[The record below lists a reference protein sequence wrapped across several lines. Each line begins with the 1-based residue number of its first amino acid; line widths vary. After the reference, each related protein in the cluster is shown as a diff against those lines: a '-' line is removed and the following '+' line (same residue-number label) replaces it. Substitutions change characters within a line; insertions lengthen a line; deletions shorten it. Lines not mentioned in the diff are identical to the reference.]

1 MRRPPL
7 YVVVSDVTAV
17 VCADDDAE
25 DAADDAGSVV

>member
-17 VCADDDAE
+17 VCADDAGEDAE
-25 DAADDAGSVV
+25 TVE